1 MPHAL
6 ERDEKTVHWRRMTT
20 TGNSPRERA
29 ALPSAMWPPEM
40 DRLGAAKVPFLFI
53 IDFEMEN
60 AIVFPLEEV
69 DAGGILYDVAGR
81 GNAPPPEAPASAVS
95 IASRPV
101 PYAEY
106 AEAFARVREHQLRG
120 DTYLANLTFATPI
133 ELNAPLSAVFHSA
146 SAKYRLLYRDRFV
159 VFSPETFVRIDGN
172 VISTHPMKGTID
184 AAVPDAEAVI
194 LNDEK
199 EAAEHL
205 TIVDLLRSDL
215 ASPRADVA
223 SALRSQFPLLYVSY
237 TYTVRIVYV

>member
-1 MPHAL
+1 
-6 ERDEKTVHWRRMTT
+6 
-20 TGNSPRERA
+20 
-29 ALPSAMWPPEM
+29 MWPPEM
-40 DRLGAAKVPFLFI
+40 DRLGAAKVPCLFI

-95 IASRPV
+95 MPAAPCRTRNTRRRSP
-101 PYAEY
+101 
-106 AEAFARVREHQLRG
+106 G
-120 DTYLANLTFATPI
+120 SANINCGATPT
-133 ELNAPLSAVFHSA
+133 LPTSPSPRRSSLTPRSAAVFHSA